1 MACSSLRLRAAW
13 LLAVVG
19 SDAALLSGYTAP
31 RSAARRAWPRP
42 VLMADPEAPEAASA
56 EETAPAPSAAAP
68 VAAVAPVDQAEL
80 DFEERLAMLASQV
93 GLHPLPNR
101 HHRAPLRLAV
111 ACLGRTVRSRAQP
124 RAAPALGPQIPT
136 TVPDTKDQ
144 YKTDSVEK
152 GSDESW
158 ISGEFWALCA
168 QDLKEISWPKR
179 AQV

>member
-1 MACSSLRLRAAW
+1 MQKRPLRPRRLQLPWPRWHRWTRLSSSSRSGSQCSHRRWASIPSPTA
-13 LLAVVG
+13 
-19 SDAALLSGYTAP
+19 STAP
-31 RSAARRAWPRP
+31 HG
-42 VLMADPEAPEAASA
+42 AP
-56 EETAPAPSAAAP
+56 P
-68 VAAVAPVDQAEL
+68 
-80 DFEERLAMLASQV
+80 
-93 GLHPLPNR
+93 
-101 HHRAPLRLAV
+101 RLAV

-136 TVPDTKDQ
+136 SVPDTKDQ

-152 GSDESW
+152 GADESW